1 MVKLDKKIER
11 EAQRGTR
18 LRPFDPTEHKGETA
32 QAFEKFLRLFRCKYL
47 AWDRSTPT
55 SEANPATLIGKD
67 ILKQL
72 RGHFASDRFIDYRE
86 AVATEDELQSMTFDS
101 LVERL

>member
-1 MVKLDKKIER
+1 M
-11 EAQRGTR
+11 
-18 LRPFDPTEHKGETA
+18 
-32 QAFEKFLRLFRCKYL
+32 
-47 AWDRSTPT
+47 AWNRSTPT
-55 SEANPATLIGKD
+55 SEANSATWIGKD

-101 LVERL
+101 LVERLQERYKPTQNETMSHYKFHRLRQNID